1 MKVVKENIKKA
12 ARCLQLCTGQ
22 EAGCEAATHA
32 MQRIFESNETKDIL
46 MVDAENAFNLINH
59 KALLHN
65 IEHLCP
71 IIQRFSTTVTRY
83 LLD

>member
-1 MKVVKENIKKA
+1 MKVVKENITKA
-12 ARCLQLCTGQ
+12 ARYLQLCTGQ

-32 MQRIFESNETKDIL
+32 MHRIFESNETEEIL
-46 MVDAENAFNLINH
+46 MVDAENGFNLINR

-65 IEHLCP
+65 IEYFCP
-71 IIQRFSTTVTRY
+71 IIQRFSTTVMRY